1 MNFLNP
7 AAIAIAAGL
16 TVPPLVALYFL
27 KLNRQVRFV
36 PSTLLW
42 KKTIEDLR
50 VNAPFQRLRNSLL
63 LWLQLLVLL
72 AGAFALGK
80 PISKMTQIQ
89 DDTVIILVD
98 QSASMAVIEA
108 DGRSRL
114 AIAKEEA
121 RRVID
126 NMSDD
131 ARAMVIAFSDTAA
144 PVSSFD
150 RDKTAL
156 KRKIDSIEQTQST
169 TALGEAIRLAEAYAQ
184 TLLLG
189 SEEGRQSAT
198 PETPPPPAA
207 VFLMTDGRIADS
219 DTIALQKIDA
229 ESMRVS
235 IVGQRRDNVGITAMS
250 ARRRY
255 EQPQTLE
262 VVATV
267 QNFSTEAR
275 SIDASLFIDG
285 KLVDVKTVD
294 LKPVAVANETN
305 GRSEPEQGKSSA
317 TSTADANAGTDAR
330 SATADGVV
338 ARDSIRGVEFDPFDF
353 EGGGVIEVV
362 LQIDDALPTDNRAW
376 SIIDEPRRVRVLL
389 VSEGNSVFQPL
400 HELLSVMP
408 IDLTVLT
415 PKEYETVDDAKL
427 RDGPR
432 SVFDVVILDRHSTA
446 RLPLGNYLFWGS
458 IPKIAN
464 VSSRGTMED
473 EAIFNWDE
481 THPVLR
487 HVSVESIHIFEAQR
501 LELPSDARILVDGH
515 ESKVLSYFARDG
527 SQFLVCSFAP
537 IGENAAGK
545 PILNTDWVSSV
556 DFIVFMHN
564 AVEFLSSNVE
574 TSSRRAVAP
583 GEPIAMPLW
592 KPAESV
598 DIVRPDGTRDSVA
611 VSGGNAVH
619 YARTRDVGVYAIESG
634 SDSPRRFAV
643 NLFNASESD
652 IAPAA
657 SLRLGTDRATTQ
669 TGKIETKRPMWPWFL
684 LAALGVLTLEWI
696 VYNQRVFI

>member
-7 AAIAIAAGL
+7 AAIAIAAAL

-42 KKTIEDLR
+42 KKTLEDLR

-72 AGAFALGK
+72 AGALALGK

-98 QSASMAVIEA
+98 QSASMGVIES

-131 ARAMVIAFSDTAA
+131 ARAMVIEFSDQAHV
-144 PVSSFD
+144 VSSFD
-150 RDKTAL
+150 RDKAAL

-169 TALGEAIRLAEAYAQ
+169 TALGEAIRLAETYAD
-184 TLLLG
+184 TLLLRT
-189 SEEGRQSAT
+189 EEAGRAAT
-198 PETPPPPAA
+198 PETPPPPAT

-219 DTIALQKIDA
+219 DTVALQKLNA

-235 IVGQRRDNVGITAMS
+235 TIGKRRDNVGITAMS

-255 EQPQTLE
+255 ETPQTLE

-267 QNFSTEAR
+267 QNFSAEAR
-275 SIDASLFIDG
+275 SVDASLYIDG

-294 LKPVAVANETN
+294 LKSARVANEPN
-305 GRSEPEQGKSSA
+305 GDPLKSSA
-317 TSTADANAGTDAR
+317 TATGNANARTSEAN
-330 SATADGVV
+330 GVV
-338 ARDSIRGVEFDPFDF
+338 APDSVRGVEFDAFDF

-362 LQIDDALPTDNRAW
+362 LRIDDALPTDNRAW

-389 VSEGNSVFQPL
+389 VSEGNPVYEPFREVL
-400 HELLSVMP
+400 AVMP
-408 IDLTVLT
+408 VELTVLT

-432 SVFDVVILDRHSTA
+432 SLFDAVIFDGHSTA
-446 RLPLGNYLFWGS
+446 RLPQGNYLFWGA
-458 IPKIAN
+458 IPKITG
-464 VSSRGTMED
+464 VSSRGTIENEM
-473 EAIFNWDE
+473 IFNWDE

-487 HVSVESIHIFEAQR
+487 HVGVETLHIFEAQR
-501 LELPSDARILVDGH
+501 LELPAEARTLIEGH
-515 ESKVLSYFARDG
+515 ESKVLSYLTRDG
-527 SQFLVCSFAP
+527 SQFLISSFAP
-537 IGENAAGK
+537 IGVNTAGK
-545 PILNTDWVSSV
+545 PILNTDWTGSV

-564 AVEFLSSNVE
+564 AVDFLSSNLE
-574 TSSRRAVAP
+574 TSSQKAIAP

-598 DIVRPDGTRDSVA
+598 NVLRPNGERDSIA
-611 VSGGNAVH
+611 VSGGDTAH
-619 YARTRDVGVYAIESG
+619 YGKTRDVGVYTIEGG
-634 SDSPRRFAV
+634 SDRPRRFAV
-643 NLFNASESD
+643 NLFNASESN
-652 IAPAA
+652 IAPASA
-657 SLRLGTDRATTQ
+657 LRLGADRADTQ
-669 TGKIETKRPMWPWFL
+669 SAKIEAKRPMWTWFL
-684 LAALGVLTLEWI
+684 LAALGVLVLEWI